1 MMELSDPQQLGMI
14 LYTGAIALIVIGLFA
29 IVTRHHIIRILL
41 GLTILEA
48 GVNLMLVAGG
58 FRTGAIAPIITDA
71 QQAGVAMVDPIPQA
85 LILTAIVIGV
95 GVLALAL
102 ALTVEVYRSF
112 GTLDTRELAAR
123 IAMEQT
129 ETATPE
135 LVHTETPTL
144 IKGDYPEAVEGGRQ

>member
-1 MMELSDPQQLGMI
+1 MMELTDSQLLGMI

-58 FRTGAIAPIITDA
+58 FRADAIAPIITDA

-129 ETATPE
+129 VASTPE
-135 LVHTETPTL
+135 IQQTEIPALV
-144 IKGDYPEAVEGGRQ
+144 KNDYAEAVEGARR